1 MEEFKELFLLLKEYI
16 EKQKEDM
23 ILGAAESLTK
33 VLSALIT
40 GAILFLF
47 GCIIL
52 LLACIAL
59 AFLIGEYIGSTSTG
73 FAVMAGIILALVL
86 LFWFNRKQWVV
97 QSIASLMIQVFFG
110 QYRSK
115 DNDTIE
121 K

>member
-1 MEEFKELFLLLKEYI
+1 MT
-16 EKQKEDM
+16 
-23 ILGAAESLTK
+23 LGAAESLTK
-33 VLSALIT
+33 VLSALVI

-59 AFLIGEYIGSTSTG
+59 AYLIGEYTGSTSAG
-73 FAVMAGIILALVL
+73 FAVMSGIILVLVL
-86 LFWFNRKQWVV
+86 IFWFNRKQWVM

-110 QYRSK
+110 QRRS
-115 DNDTIE
+115 DNNDMIE